1 MASSEPV
8 CFSSSHL
15 VLSIEEEQAKDP
27 KIKVPERYIR
37 VDQDPPS
44 LETPA
49 PNIPTIDMKQLASL
63 ETKDFE
69 LEKLHEGCKE
79 WGLFQ
84 LVNHGISSSLL
95 EKLNHEVEGLFKLPL
110 EEKMKFKIRPGDVQG
125 YGTVVR
131 SDSQRLDWGDRVY
144 MIINPIHRRK
154 PHLLPELPSSLRFS
168 LSLIYILFFF

>member
-15 VLSIEEEQAKDP
+15 VLSIEEELAKDP

-49 PNIPTIDMKQLASL
+49 PNIPTIDMEQLASL

-84 LVNHGISSSLL
+84 VNFFLNYLL
-95 EKLNHEVEGLFKLPL
+95 F
-110 EEKMKFKIRPGDVQG
+110 FCFQFI
-125 YGTVVR
+125 
-131 SDSQRLDWGDRVY
+131 
-144 MIINPIHRRK
+144 
-154 PHLLPELPSSLRFS
+154 HLLWNSCGFKKRYSLFE
-168 LSLIYILFFF
+168 IDLF

>member
-1 MASSEPV
+1 MLTYSKYLSMFLSLSS
-8 CFSSSHL
+8 L
-15 VLSIEEEQAKDP
+15 V
-27 KIKVPERYIR
+27 IKKPNSCYI
-37 VDQDPPS
+37 V
-44 LETPA
+44 A
-49 PNIPTIDMKQLASL
+49 V
-63 ETKDFE
+63 
-69 LEKLHEGCKE
+69 
-79 WGLFQ
+79 Q

-95 EKLNHEVEGLFKLPL
+95 EKLNHEVEGFFKLPL

-168 LSLIYILFFF
+168 LSLIYVLFFFILSFPPYIFTCIKLRDLLNYLNKSHFVTKSLRR

>member
-15 VLSIEEEQAKDP
+15 VLSIDP
-27 KIKVPERYIR
+27 KIKFPERYIR

-84 LVNHGISSSLL
+84 VNFFS
-95 EKLNHEVEGLFKLPL
+95 
-110 EEKMKFKIRPGDVQG
+110 
-125 YGTVVR
+125 
-131 SDSQRLDWGDRVY
+131 
-144 MIINPIHRRK
+144 II
-154 PHLLPELPSSLRFS
+154 
-168 LSLIYILFFF
+168 YFFFVFNSFTCYEIRVALKNDILCLK